1 MHRKGDGSMSF
12 WEKDGFTI
20 NTDKQYLDIDVI
32 HHFLSVDSYWA
43 KGISVESV
51 RKSIDHSSICFG
63 VYAGNPVRGKARQV
77 GFVRATSDFVRFA
90 YIMDVFILDEYRGRG
105 LSKWLMNIVIE
116 QSELKDAGKL
126 LLCTNDAHGLY
137 AQFGFKVIDNP
148 EIYMERKV

>member
-1 MHRKGDGSMSF
+1 
-12 WEKDGFTI
+12 
-20 NTDKQYLDIDVI
+20 
-32 HHFLSVDSYWA
+32 
-43 KGISVESV
+43 
-51 RKSIDHSSICFG
+51 
-63 VYAGNPVRGKARQV
+63 V